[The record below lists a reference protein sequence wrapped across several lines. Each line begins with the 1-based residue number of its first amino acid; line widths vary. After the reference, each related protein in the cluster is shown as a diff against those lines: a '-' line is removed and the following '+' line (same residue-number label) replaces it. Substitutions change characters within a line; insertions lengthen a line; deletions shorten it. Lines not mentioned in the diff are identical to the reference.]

1 MSDAAMNRL
10 SRRQLL
16 LRSGVA
22 VVAIGASPTLLAACG
37 GGDDAATNAGGGDAG
52 TMVEEAS
59 AALADGSGEV
69 GGAIDYLSW
78 EGYDT
83 PDAIKSWVDG
93 NGVEINAT
101 YIATHDDIQAK
112 ILAADGGTG
121 YDIITYYQGY
131 KPLYQELDILQGL
144 DPEKIP
150 NLGGLY
156 PYFQGDAG
164 NFWVNADGVRTG
176 VPWTF
181 GGIGVTWNDKEISG
195 GITSWYDFLDA
206 KFKGKVAV
214 VDDPT
219 GNAALGSHILGLQPD
234 KLNRDTDVPKL
245 KDFFTQLLAQTKGVS
260 ASFGDA
266 TNLLVSGEST
276 ICFNGWSAINS
287 FAADAGNNDIKTG
300 FPQEGGYGF
309 CDAFAIPTTADNAA
323 TAYSWI
329 NNILDPKVNAA
340 ASDFLVAATP
350 VEAAV
355 PLLGETTRA
364 LYPYDDIDAF
374 LEKIPFYNNPPL
386 ESDEYMTIGE
396 WMEIWTEL
404 KANAGS

>member
-1 MSDAAMNRL
+1 MSHEAMNGL
-10 SRRQLL
+10 NRRQLL
-16 LRSGVA
+16 LRGGIA

-37 GGDDAATNAGGGDAG
+37 GGGSDSSSGGGG
-52 TMVEEAS
+52 GEEPS

-83 PDAIKSWVDG
+83 PDAIKSWVDE

-112 ILAADGGTG
+112 ILAADGSTG

-131 KPLYQELDILQGL
+131 KPLYQELGILQGL
-144 DPEKIP
+144 DSELIP
-150 NLGGLY
+150 NLNGLF
-156 PYFQGDAG
+156 PYFQGDEG

-181 GGIGVTWNDKEISG
+181 GGIGVTWDDAAVPG

-206 KFKGKVAV
+206 KFNGMVAV

-219 GNAALGSHILGLQPD
+219 GNAALGAHILGLRPD
-234 KLNRDTDVPKL
+234 QLNRETDVPKL

-266 TNLLVSGEST
+266 TNLLVSGEAS
-276 ICFNGWSAINS
+276 ICFNGWSAMNS
-287 FAADAGNNDIKTG
+287 FAADAGKNDVKTD

-309 CDAFAIPTTADNAA
+309 CDAFAIPTTADNPA

-340 ASDFLVAATP
+340 ASDFLVGATP

-386 ESDEYMTIGE
+386 ESEEYMTIGE

-404 KANAGS
+404 KASAGS